1 MLTRRAKCSSAASLL
16 PSQLP
21 TSEPVVT
28 RHCQGSVFVVSICG
42 PRLSVF

>member
-1 MLTRRAKCSSAASLL
+1 MLTRRSKCSSAALVL

-28 RHCQGSVFVVSICG
+28 RHCQGRVFLVSVCG